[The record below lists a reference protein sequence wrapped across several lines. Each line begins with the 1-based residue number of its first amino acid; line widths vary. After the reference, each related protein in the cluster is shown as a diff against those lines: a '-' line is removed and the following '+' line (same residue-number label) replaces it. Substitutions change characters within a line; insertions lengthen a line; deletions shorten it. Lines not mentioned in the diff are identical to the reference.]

1 MKKSNLITLAFS
13 LCLLTVTFIA
23 KAQMQEKYV
32 MDKTIALPGEGG
44 HDYLFIDQVNRVL
57 YVSHESNVHVID
69 LKTEKLIGTISG
81 LGGTHGIAI
90 SNELNRGF
98 ISDSRQNAVVAFDI
112 KTLKIIKTIPVT
124 GKKPDGIIYDPYSKK
139 IFAFCGDSNNASVVD
154 PETLTQTGTVELNGA
169 PEFAVADGKGLI
181 YNNLEDKSHLD
192 IINTKTMKVVKN
204 YDLAPCGGPTGMA
217 LDKVN
222 GRLFTV
228 CRENKGLSVVD
239 IHSGKVVQTLPI
251 GAVVDAVEYDAIN
264 KMVFVSNGDGTANIF
279 QQKSAN
285 RYALLQTI
293 NTVYRAKTMALDP
306 LTHKIYF
313 SGNTY
318 KEGSK
323 TPLPNSFKV
332 LVYKLK

>member
-1 MKKSNLITLAFS
+1 MKKSNLITLALGLIFMS
-13 LCLLTVTFIA
+13 SSFIA

-44 HDYLFIDQVNRVL
+44 HDYLFIDQVNRML
-57 YVSHESNVHVID
+57 YVSHESSVHVIN

-81 LGGTHGIAI
+81 LGGTHGIAV

-98 ISDSRQNAVVAFDI
+98 ISDSKQNAVVAFDI
-112 KTLKIIKTIPVT
+112 KTLKVIKIIPVT

-154 PETLTQTGTVELNGA
+154 PKTLTQTGTVELSGA
-169 PEFAVADGKGLI
+169 PEFAVSDGKGLI

-192 IINTKTMKVVKN
+192 IINTKTLKVIKN
-204 YDLAPCGGPTGMA
+204 YDLAPCGGPTGID
-217 LDKVN
+217 LDKAN

-251 GAVVDAVEYDAIN
+251 GAGVDAVKYDATN

-279 QQKSAN
+279 QQKSADK
-285 RYALLQTI
+285 YELIQTLT
-293 NTVYRAKTMALDP
+293 TVYKAKTMALDP

-313 SGNTY
+313 SGNAY
-318 KEGSK
+318 KDGSK
-323 TPLPNSFKV
+323 TPLANSFKV